1 MENKK
6 TIIGVSGKIG
16 SGKDTTAKIIQ
27 EIFEVHT
34 NGCVQLRFADALKS
48 AVSAITG
55 EFLIDGDFTH
65 DQKNKVVPAFGKT
78 IGTLLQEVG
87 VHMRKLDEDF
97 WVKSA
102 FAKMDNPLCDVYV
115 ISDVRFENECMAIKK
130 AGGIIIRLE
139 GDPGNVR
146 KNSTRDLNHISETA
160 LDDRFD
166 LFDIV
171 IETEKTNPEQIK
183 NYLVK
188 WFEVNN
194 ILKTETV

>member
-1 MENKK
+1 MNKK
-6 TIIGVSGKIG
+6 TIISISGKMG

-55 EFLIDGDFTH
+55 EFLINGDFTH

-78 IGTLLQEVG
+78 IGTILQEVG

-102 FAKMDNPLCDVYV
+102 FAKMDNPFCDVYV

-130 AGGIIIRLE
+130 SGGIIIRLE
-139 GDPGNVR
+139 GDPGGVR

-166 LFDIV
+166 LFDV
-171 IETEKTNPEQIK
+171 IIDTDKTSEKEIK
-183 NYLVK
+183 FNLLTL
-188 WFEVNN
+188 F
-194 ILKTETV
+194 LKQKHF